1 MRISAL
7 HLLAYGHFTGRSLAF
22 GTESGLHMIYGDNEA
37 GKSTTLRA
45 LSSVLFGYPQQVV
58 DGFQHDAKDIAL
70 GAELVARDGQTLS
83 FQRKRRGKNPLSN
96 TDGTPLD
103 ESALARM
110 LGGTSRDVFEK
121 VFALDHHRLH
131 DDARA
136 LLSEGGSLGF
146 TLAAAGSG
154 LSGLK
159 ATLDRLKAERANLFL
174 PTGSKPRLNQRIAQ
188 LVELRKEAR
197 RRAVSPD
204 IYKKRQK
211 EIDEVE
217 TALDEAREKGRAID
231 VEQRKLERIARNLPL
246 RAQHNAVLGKLES
259 LSSVPLLPP
268 DASQKRIKAE
278 TDRDAAETDFELASD
293 ALDALDNKMAE
304 IDLDQ
309 SILDKSTEIEALSA
323 QRAVIKDA
331 DKSIPKREAE
341 RTQHYVTVRDLLAK
355 AELPGLP
362 TELATLLPSLVKRKQ
377 VSGLADKG
385 RALAVQ
391 KETVTEAAAIAE
403 EDVRLA
409 NERLGRA
416 EIPTDMAMLKAAL
429 LAADTLGDIRGDIIK
444 RTRVLGTRSK
454 ATREGII
461 SLGIASGDASSLRRL
476 AVPSDETV
484 VRFRQSFSTSDAER
498 AAHVAE
504 MARLAS
510 DLRGVVSRI
519 ETLTLGGATATKEE
533 LDKSRDARDQAWAI
547 VRGVYVDKKPGL
559 DDKIIALTDHGDVA
573 GAFERRQEHADTT
586 ADAIIAHSKEAA
598 ELSLAARQKTE
609 IEDKVSAASSAGDT
623 IASRRNQL
631 EAEWTDLWSSA
642 VIRIQNPA
650 EMVDWLKRREALLR
664 EDTEQQ
670 AETDAIAELEGKE
683 TKARSTLLGALKP
696 LTAADESSALDTL
709 RSQART
715 LVTLAAGTATEHAKA
730 VEALEN
736 GKRRKRQADAACERS
751 KTQIAEWSVHWKSAL
766 SNAGLKD
773 TLSVDA
779 ADTILEIMTELD
791 GLRLQIGDLSHR
803 IETMIEN
810 KIAFETAMATLGPL
824 AARHEGDSAAYVSQQ
839 LAARLDRAKAAQ
851 STLRSLREQQRIRT
865 EAQRQASERLE
876 RSTTALAALC
886 TAAGCADAAGLAE
899 VEQASASKQDA
910 VREREQLEKRMLE
923 DGAGLALDVLL
934 SECEGV
940 TGDALPGSIA
950 TLTGERGA
958 VESTIE
964 KLMTER
970 ASLRAAFDALFGQS
984 QAAETLQDAANVEAD
999 IAILTQTYVD
1009 LTLQEIALRQAI
1021 DLYRDR
1027 NQGPILSRAKA
1038 LFSQLTDGAY
1048 CGLRADVDEHDEAIL
1063 IAEHATRGSLEIGAL
1078 SDGTVDP
1085 LYLALRLA
1093 VVEEHN
1099 ACNEPLPFIADDL
1112 LLSLDDTRAQAT
1124 LRTLA
1129 MVAQTSQVLFFTH
1142 HDHMIALARACLP
1155 SGVLTEHR
1163 L

>member
-1 MRISAL
+1 
-7 HLLAYGHFTGRSLAF
+7 
-22 GTESGLHMIYGDNEA
+22 
-37 GKSTTLRA
+37 
-45 LSSVLFGYPQQVV
+45 
-58 DGFQHDAKDIAL
+58 
-70 GAELVARDGQTLS
+70 
-83 FQRKRRGKNPLSN
+83 
-96 TDGTPLD
+96 
-103 ESALARM
+103 
-110 LGGTSRDVFEK
+110 

-159 ATLDRLKAERANLFL
+159 STLDRLKAERADLFL
-174 PTGSKPRLNQRIAQ
+174 PTGSKPSLNKRIAQ

-217 TALDEAREKGRAID
+217 TALDEAREKDRAID
-231 VEQRKLERIARNLPL
+231 VEHRKLERIARNLPL
-246 RAQHNAVLGKLES
+246 RAQHNAVLGKLEE

-278 TDRDAAETDFELASD
+278 TDRDAAETDLGLAGD
-293 ALDALDNKMAE
+293 ALAALDKDIAE

-309 SILDKSTEIEALSA
+309 SVLDKSSEIDALSA
-323 QRAVIKDA
+323 QRAVIEDA

-341 RTQHYVTVRDLLAK
+341 RTQHYGTVRDLLAK
-355 AELPGLP
+355 AELSGLP
-362 TELATLLPSLVKRKQ
+362 TELATLLPSLVKRRQ
-377 VSGLADKG
+377 VSGLAVKG
-385 RALAVQ
+385 RALAAQ
-391 KETVTEAAAIAE
+391 DETLTEAAAIAE

-409 NERLGRA
+409 NERLEIA
-416 EIPTDMAMLKAAL
+416 EMPTDMAPLNAAL

-444 RTRVLGTRSK
+444 RTRALGTRSK
-454 ATREGII
+454 ATREGIV
-461 SLGIASGDASSLRRL
+461 SLGIASGDASSLRQL
-476 AVPSDETV
+476 IVPSDETV
-484 VRFRQSFSTSDAER
+484 TRYRQLFSTSDAER
-498 AAHVAE
+498 AVQVAE
-504 MARLAS
+504 LARLAG

-533 LDKSRDARDQAWAI
+533 LDKSRGARDEAWAI
-547 VRGVYVDKKPGL
+547 VRGVYVDKKAGL
-559 DDKIIALTDHGDVA
+559 DDRASALADDGDLA

-598 ELSLAARQKTE
+598 ELSLAARQKAE
-609 IEDKVSAASSAGDT
+609 IEDNIAAANAAGDT
-623 IASRRNQL
+623 VTSRRQQL
-631 EAEWTDLWSSA
+631 EAEWTSLWPSA
-642 VIRIQNPA
+642 IILIQSPT
-650 EMVDWLKRREALLR
+650 EMVDWSKRREALLR
-664 EDTEQQ
+664 EDIEQQ
-670 AETDAIAELEGKE
+670 AETDAIAELDDKE
-683 TKARSTLLGALKP
+683 TKARSALIGALKP
-696 LTAADESSALDTL
+696 MTVVEETSALDTL
-709 RSQART
+709 RNQART
-715 LVTLAAGTATEHAKA
+715 LVTVAAGTATEYAKA
-730 VEALEN
+730 VEALAS

-766 SNAGLKD
+766 ADAGLKD
-773 TLSVDA
+773 TLSFEA

-791 GLRLQIGDLSHR
+791 GLRLQIDELSHR
-803 IETMIEN
+803 IEAMIEN
-810 KIAFETAMATLGPL
+810 KTAFETAMAALGPL
-824 AARHEGDSAAYVSQQ
+824 AAGREGDGAAYISQQ
-839 LAARLDRAKAAQ
+839 LATRLDGAKAAQ
-851 STLRSLREQQRIRT
+851 STLRSLREQQGIRT

-876 RSTTALAALC
+876 RSTTALVALC
-886 TAAGCADAAGLAE
+886 MAAGCADAAELAE

-910 VREREQLEKRMLE
+910 IRDREQLEKRMLE
-923 DGAGLALDVLL
+923 DGAGLALNVLL

-940 TGDALPGSIA
+940 AGDTLPGSIA
-950 TLTGERGA
+950 TLTAERGV

-970 ASLRAAFDALFGQS
+970 ASLRAAFDSLFGES

-999 IAILTQTYVD
+999 IAILTQTYAD

-1048 CGLRADVDEHDEAIL
+1048 SGLRADVDDHDEAIL
-1063 IAEHATRGSLEIGAL
+1063 IAEHKTRGSLEIGAL

-1099 ACNEPLPFIADDL
+1099 ARNEPLPFIADDL
-1112 LLSLDDTRAQAT
+1112 LLSLDGTRAQAT

-1129 MVAQTSQVLFFTH
+1129 TVAQTSQVLFFTH

-1155 SGVLTEHR
+1155 AGILIEHR